1 MIMNKT
7 NARVL
12 VCLSGGV
19 DSSVTAAL
27 LTHAGY
33 DVTAAFM
40 INYDAKDQAKKN
52 CWINDYRDAVRVAA
66 HLGIPI
72 VRWNF
77 TKEYTHH
84 VLNYMYREYKAGR
97 TPNPDV
103 LCNQY
108 VKFGAWMQK
117 ARKEGFNYLAT
128 GHYAITKNGE
138 LLIPKDRHK
147 DQTYFLHQLTK
158 EQLKHTFF
166 PLGSY
171 TKPQVRALAKKFK
184 LPTAERSESMG
195 ICFVGEVPMKDFLE
209 KKIKHTPGLIKDIE
223 TGETIGKHDGLAF
236 YTVGQ
241 RHHLNSKSRAEPLHV
256 IKKDFKT
263 NIIFVGP
270 KNSPELFQKE
280 IKLTK
285 VHWIS
290 GQPPQFPVKCK
301 VRLRHG
307 QELRPA
313 IIRQKGRTIFL
324 VCRKPEWAVAPGQ
337 FAVIYQNNNCLG
349 GGIIT

>member
-1 MIMNKT
+1 MNKKKT
-7 NARVL
+7 RVL

-27 LTHAGY
+27 LARAGY

-52 CWINDYRDAVRVAA
+52 CWITDYRDAARVAA

-77 TKEYTHH
+77 TKEYKRD
-84 VLNYMYREYKAGR
+84 VLDYMYREYKAGR

-103 LCNQY
+103 LCNQF
-108 VKFGAWMQK
+108 VKFGAWLKK
-117 ARKEGFNYLAT
+117 ARKEGFDYLAT
-128 GHYAITKNGE
+128 GHYATNKNGE
-138 LLIPKDRHK
+138 LLTAKDTHK
-147 DQTYFLHQLTK
+147 DQTYFLHQLSK
-158 EQLKHTFF
+158 EQLQHTLF
-166 PLGSY
+166 PLGPY

-184 LPTAERSESMG
+184 LPTANRAESMG

-209 KKIKHTPGLIKDIE
+209 KKIKHTPGLIKDIQ
-223 TGETIGKHDGLAF
+223 TGETLGTHDGLAF
-236 YTVGQ
+236 YTIGQ
-241 RHHLNSKSRAEPLHV
+241 RHNLNSKNRAEPLHV
-256 IKKDFKT
+256 VKKDPKT
-263 NIIFVGP
+263 NTIFVGP
-270 KNSPELFQKE
+270 KNSSELFQTE

-307 QELRPA
+307 QNLRIA
-313 IIRQKGRTIFL
+313 KITQKGKSIFL
-324 VCRKPEWAVAPGQ
+324 VCSQPEWAVAPGQ
-337 FAVIYQNNNCLG
+337 FAVFYTTNHCLG
-349 GGIIT
+349 GGIIA